1 MLETRSDGFKPRR
14 ITPAWK
20 GSQQMDAG
28 RGLELAGYEQ
38 FGDGDDELGG
48 SRGTIDEFTPEY

>member
-1 MLETRSDGFKPRR
+1 
-14 ITPAWK
+14 
-20 GSQQMDAG
+20 MDAG